1 MENIRIALI
10 DTGISEEYCKNKKIN
25 VKHYNIND
33 NNLVEGYKMPCDY
46 HAQRCADMI
55 LKDDCLKFD
64 LFDICVMDRLEKI
77 SDNNLILGIKKA
89 IDEHVDIINLSLGCN
104 TYSPALFKVCEE
116 AVENNIAIVA
126 AGSHNGDVFY
136 PANFKNVICV
146 EVSNSQQELFK
157 TIDRSTISI
166 SDKIST
172 PFSKEEHGFST
183 SFAAAYF
190 SGELGRLLNGYPF
203 FDKFA
208 ILKNKFNLN
217 ISDSSHDTLELNYE
231 KSKISKILETSKT
244 AVVFDPCEDIDDF
257 YKSIINPN
265 IVAYYDYQSNKF
277 KSFSCKEEFL
287 DFDNILIINT
297 LSHNT
302 KMAIPNDIHSRFTK
316 YKILYLGDFENIPS
330 TPDLIYKHE
339 TWNSNNLVTLE
350 KPIIMVTGFDCNF
363 NKFDVSTQLFKDF
376 EDNDIKTKV
385 LTYNKK
391 GVIYNFDVFDYP
403 DKIIFPDIVGSINNY
418 MNYSEMNNDFDM
430 WIINTAGGNAFIDN
444 KNRNN
449 FGKLNESYF
458 HAANIDVLIFCIDGF
473 VDETDLDKWIK
484 KINAFGISNILFV
497 LSKNTVEPTS
507 WDLKA
512 NLQTYKLGNIKYK
525 NYFDSLKKKLNEN
538 LFSMADVTSGYLYN
552 KVISL
557 FN

>member
-25 VKHYNIND
+25 VKHYYIND

-277 KSFSCKEEFL
+277 KSFSCKV
-287 DFDNILIINT
+287 
-297 LSHNT
+297 
-302 KMAIPNDIHSRFTK
+302 K
-316 YKILYLGDFENIPS
+316 
-330 TPDLIYKHE
+330 
-339 TWNSNNLVTLE
+339 NSNFL
-350 KPIIMVTGFDCNF
+350 
-363 NKFDVSTQLFKDF
+363 
-376 EDNDIKTKV
+376 
-385 LTYNKK
+385 
-391 GVIYNFDVFDYP
+391 
-403 DKIIFPDIVGSINNY
+403 NY
-418 MNYSEMNNDFDM
+418 
-430 WIINTAGGNAFIDN
+430 
-444 KNRNN
+444 
-449 FGKLNESYF
+449 
-458 HAANIDVLIFCIDGF
+458 
-473 VDETDLDKWIK
+473 
-484 KINAFGISNILFV
+484 
-497 LSKNTVEPTS
+497 
-507 WDLKA
+507 
-512 NLQTYKLGNIKYK
+512 Q
-525 NYFDSLKKKLNEN
+525 
-538 LFSMADVTSGYLYN
+538 
-552 KVISL
+552 
-557 FN
+557 

>member
-25 VKHYNIND
+25 VKHYYIND
-33 NNLVEGYKMPCDY
+33 NTLVEGYKLPCDY

-55 LKDDCLKFD
+55 LKDDCSEFD

-104 TYSPALFKVCEE
+104 TYSPALFKMCEE

-157 TIDRSTISI
+157 TIDHSTISI
-166 SDKIST
+166 SDKIPT

-265 IVAYYDYQSNKF
+265 IVAYYDYQSNRF
-277 KSFSCKEEFL
+277 KSFSCKEESL

-302 KMAIPNDIHSRFTK
+302 KMAISNDIHSRFTK

-350 KPIIMVTGFDCNF
+350 KPIVMVTGFDCNF
-363 NKFDVSTQLFKDF
+363 NKFDVSTQLFKDL

-430 WIINTAGGNAFIDN
+430 WIINTSGGNAFIDN

-449 FGKLNESYF
+449 FGKLNEAYF

-497 LSKNTVEPTS
+497 LSENTVEPTS